1 MIESLAHVASEIAKT
16 KTEVSEA
23 SHFDSRAELSKGD
36 VARNNPDTR
45 ALVRGKYP
53 EDATYEIKNGQKH
66 YFDVNQR
73 LYRVDKNLVP
83 NNSYELNGYKYK
95 TDDQGRISSVTG
107 KLHLKERQ
115 GRLPIE
121 DSLNDIGKGD
131 EHATRDAMGRPM
143 DDKGHLI
150 GDQFGGA
157 PRMENLIPQDA
168 KINQGIYKSL
178 EDQLAKQVKNGK
190 DVHSEIK
197 PIYEGA
203 SWRPTSLVYK
213 YSIDGAKFLKI
224 FPNDRSGL

>member
-1 MIESLAHVASEIAKT
+1 MIESLAHVASEMAKS
-16 KTEVSEA
+16 KTETSEA
-23 SHFDSRAELSKGD
+23 VHLDSRAELSKGD
-36 VARNNPDTR
+36 VARNNPDMR
-45 ALVRGKYP
+45 ALVRVKYP
-53 EDATYEIKNGQKH
+53 EDAIYEIKDGQKH
-66 YFDVNQR
+66 YYDVNHQ
-73 LYRVDKNLVP
+73 LYRVDKNLIP

-95 TDDQGRISSVTG
+95 TDDYGRISSVTG

-131 EHATRDAMGRPM
+131 EHAMRDAMGHPM

-190 DVHSEIK
+190 EVYSEIK
-197 PIYEGA
+197 PMYEGE
-203 SWRPTSLVYK
+203 SRRPTALVYK
-213 YSIDGAKFLKI
+213 YSIDGEKFLKI
-224 FPNDRSGL
+224 FPNDRSNL

>member
-53 EDATYEIKNGQKH
+53 EDATYEIKDGQKH
-66 YFDVNQR
+66 YYDVNQR

-115 GRLPIE
+115 GRLQGVNAPEKADRVALADGVHRALRAGEGVLAGAGAVVIPVRCHIK
-121 DSLNDIGKGD
+121 DARCRLGTCR
-131 EHATRDAMGRPM
+131 HRDRGRC
-143 DDKGHLI
+143 
-150 GDQFGGA
+150 Q
-157 PRMENLIPQDA
+157 
-168 KINQGIYKSL
+168 
-178 EDQLAKQVKNGK
+178 
-190 DVHSEIK
+190 
-197 PIYEGA
+197 EG
-203 SWRPTSLVYK
+203 
-213 YSIDGAKFLKI
+213 
-224 FPNDRSGL
+224 